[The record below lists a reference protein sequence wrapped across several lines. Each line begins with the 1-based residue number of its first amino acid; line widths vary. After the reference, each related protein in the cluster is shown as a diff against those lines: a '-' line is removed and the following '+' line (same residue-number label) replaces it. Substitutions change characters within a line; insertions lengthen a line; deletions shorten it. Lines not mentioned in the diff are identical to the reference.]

1 MKLEMFEIERI
12 KKKFEIEK
20 FEKKEK
26 KGIGVMLKKINKE
39 GGKIRKWVIL
49 IEEDFRKK
57 EVEKEEER
65 ENLWS
70 IVKKG

>member
-12 KKKFEIEK
+12 KKKLEIEK